1 MSNEFPVF
9 KHSLSFYSV
18 NNIHL
23 WLSKVKVPAL
33 IEGARTILSEN
44 RSSVSEV
51 DIKEA
56 IEFQEE
62 RINALEGRRIIDVE
76 AN

>member
-1 MSNEFPVF
+1 MFIIYIRSC
-9 KHSLSFYSV
+9 LL
-18 NNIHL
+18 II
-23 WLSKVKVPAL
+23 PAL
-33 IEGARTILSEN
+33 IEGARTSLSEN

>member
-1 MSNEFPVF
+1 MVCCVF
-9 KHSLSFYSV
+9 SIYIRSCLL
-18 NNIHL
+18 II
-23 WLSKVKVPAL
+23 PAL

-56 IEFQEE
+56 IEFQEQ

>member
-1 MSNEFPVF
+1 MRSC
-9 KHSLSFYSV
+9 LL
-18 NNIHL
+18 II
-23 WLSKVKVPAL
+23 PAL

-62 RINALEGRRIIDVE
+62 RINALEGRRIIDIE

>member
-1 MSNEFPVF
+1 MN
-9 KHSLSFYSV
+9 
-18 NNIHL
+18 
-23 WLSKVKVPAL
+23 
-33 IEGARTILSEN
+33 
-44 RSSVSEV
+44 
-51 DIKEA
+51 EA

>member
-1 MSNEFPVF
+1 M
-9 KHSLSFYSV
+9 K
-18 NNIHL
+18 
-23 WLSKVKVPAL
+23 
-33 IEGARTILSEN
+33 G
-44 RSSVSEV
+44 
-51 DIKEA
+51 A

>member
-1 MSNEFPVF
+1 MNR
-9 KHSLSFYSV
+9 L
-18 NNIHL
+18 I
-23 WLSKVKVPAL
+23 KV
-33 IEGARTILSEN
+33 
-44 RSSVSEV
+44 
-51 DIKEA
+51 A

>member
-1 MSNEFPVF
+1 MNTYM
-9 KHSLSFYSV
+9 K
-18 NNIHL
+18 
-23 WLSKVKVPAL
+23 
-33 IEGARTILSEN
+33 G
-44 RSSVSEV
+44 
-51 DIKEA
+51 A

>member
-1 MSNEFPVF
+1 MYDSNSRLEPD
-9 KHSLSFYSV
+9 SLSQLPPNES
-18 NNIHL
+18 
-23 WLSKVKVPAL
+23 
-33 IEGARTILSEN
+33 TIVQVLCTATETIFPSIIN
-44 RSSVSEV
+44 PSMN
-51 DIKEA
+51 EA